1 MAHTSRSTR
10 IASDGL
16 DAALGIY
23 LVVYSVA
30 AACFALGLYAL
41 LQPSKSPNPGT
52 AAYNPPPG
60 TIVSYVAPTHSR
72 TPPETDGRA
81 AAAAEPA
88 STTGLADPAANNAA
102 KEIAKEVTKE
112 RVKSDAPART
122 DDAKPEV
129 KTEAK
134 QRHSAHR
141 ERRRPEWGYPSFFDQ
156 RRPWY

>member
-1 MAHTSRSTR
+1 MAYIPRSTR

-41 LQPSKSPNPGT
+41 LQPSKSHNPGT

-60 TIVSYVAPTHSR
+60 TVVSYVAPR
-72 TPPETDGRA
+72 YPMARPETDGRA

-88 STTGLADPAANNAA
+88 STIGLADQAPKDVARDAGR
-102 KEIAKEVTKE
+102 T
-112 RVKSDAPART
+112 DAPAKT
-122 DDAKPEV
+122 DAKPDV
-129 KTEAK
+129 KTESK
-134 QRHSAHR
+134 PQRQAHR
-141 ERRRPEWGYPSFFDQ
+141 ERRHREWAYPSMFNQ
-156 RRPWY
+156 HRPWF

>member
-41 LQPSKSPNPGT
+41 LQPSKSSNPGT

-60 TIVSYVAPTHSR
+60 TVISYV
-72 TPPETDGRA
+72 PPRSSPPPDTDGRA
-81 AAAAEPA
+81 AASEPA
-88 STTGLADPAANNAA
+88 TTMGFADQAPNGAAQ
-102 KEIAKEVTKE
+102 EIAKPDVAAKIDE
-112 RVKSDAPART
+112 RKT

-129 KTEAK
+129 KAESK
-134 QRHSAHR
+134 PQRQAHR
-141 ERRRPEWGYPSFFDQ
+141 ERRHREWSYPSFFGPH
-156 RRPWY
+156 RPWY

>member
-1 MAHTSRSTR
+1 MAHTSRSSH

-23 LVVYSVA
+23 LVAYSVV

-60 TIVSYVAPTHSR
+60 TVVSYVAPRHPLA
-72 TPPETDGRA
+72 PPQTDGRA
-81 AAAAEPA
+81 AAAADPA
-88 STTGLADPAANNAA
+88 STVGLADQPPKEAA
-102 KEIAKEVTKE
+102 KET
-112 RVKSDAPART
+112 VKSDAAAKTNEKKT

-129 KTEAK
+129 KAESRP
-134 QRHSAHR
+134 QRQAHR
-141 ERRRPEWGYPSFFDQ
+141 ERRHREWGYPSFFGPH
-156 RRPWY
+156 RPWY